1 MLDAI
6 TEWYDK
12 CHQDYN
18 GKHFE
23 VSAVSDIAERDS
35 PAVWIKSLPY
45 ERELLLREVHH
56 RIKDQHKRRHELPLL
71 AIE

>member
-1 MLDAI
+1 MLNAI

-23 VSAVSDIAERDS
+23 VSAVSDIAERKL
-35 PAVWIKSLPY
+35 AGGMIKSLPY
-45 ERELLLREVHH
+45 EKELLLREVHH
-56 RIKDQHKRRHELPLL
+56 RIKNHTNVAMSFLSSQSV
-71 AIE
+71 